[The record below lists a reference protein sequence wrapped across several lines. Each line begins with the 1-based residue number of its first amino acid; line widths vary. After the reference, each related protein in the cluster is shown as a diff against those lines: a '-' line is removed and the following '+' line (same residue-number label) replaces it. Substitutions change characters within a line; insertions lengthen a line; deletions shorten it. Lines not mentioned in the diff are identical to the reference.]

1 MDEHNYN
8 QELDAFLARTIFY
21 PKFKVAY
28 DTLTHI
34 YKFGGRDAELVVLI
48 GPVGAGKSHMIE
60 QLMLDYPIRDTDEQT
75 FRPILYARIPP
86 ENTYAGLLG
95 NLLEAMGDPLPW
107 RGLVVERRM
116 RLKHLITQQQTRM
129 ITLDESQSVIPR
141 SGADAKTANVKLLL
155 ELMNDLKIP
164 ILLAGKEDLLAL
176 MAADDAIRSRTRC
189 KLSLSYFSCMTRAG
203 TFDFADYIQG
213 LIGFFPRKVKG
224 FNFFSVLD
232 DGKPVLK
239 KDIST
244 LIRLILATDG
254 CPRSIR
260 FLFKAVIER
269 TTSDTVVELKHFAD
283 AFYTASNLE
292 IPLSFNPLLD
302 SESIAKVSEE
312 AERRGLYDSDAF

>member
-1 MDEHNYN
+1 MDGHNQN

-21 PKFKVAY
+21 PKFKVTY

-34 YKFGGRDAELVVLI
+34 YKFGGRDAELVLLI

-60 QLMLDYPIRDTDEQT
+60 QLMLDYPIRDTEEQT

-95 NLLEAMGDPLPW
+95 NLLEAMGDPFPW

-116 RLKHLITQQQTRM
+116 RLKHLIVQQQTRM

-164 ILLAGKEDLLAL
+164 ILLAL

-203 TFDFADYIQG
+203 TFDFADYVQG

-224 FNFFSVLD
+224 FSFFSVAN

-260 FLFKAVIER
+260 FLFKAVIEY
-269 TTSDTVVELKHFAD
+269 TSPDTIVELQHLAD

-302 SESIAKVSEE
+302 SESIAKVRKE